1 MTDARRTLAFLAR
14 QLYRDVHFV
23 TQLNPVNIVDDETA
37 HSFNSILGE
46 ARRLFP
52 GNNILAT
59 FKDMAPRNIKYKDA
73 VIVAGQLAAFLELV
87 TAGIPVPAGA
97 APGANATPPPGENDS
112 LDLEHQLY
120 GKQPVKRNPDG
131 TIPFSLE

>member
-1 MTDARRTLAFLAR
+1 MTDARRTLSFLAR

-23 TQLNPVNIVDDETA
+23 TQLNPVNIVDEETA

-52 GNNILAT
+52 GNNVLGT

-87 TAGIPVPAGA
+87 TGGVPVAAGA
-97 APGANATPPPGENDS
+97 GAGPGSPSAPEDES
-112 LDLEHQLY
+112 QDLEHQLY
-120 GKQPVKRNPDG
+120 GKEPVKRNPDG

>member
-1 MTDARRTLAFLAR
+1 MTDARRTLSFLAR

-23 TQLNPVNIVDDETA
+23 TQLNPVNIVDDETTHA
-37 HSFNSILGE
+37 FNSLLAE

-52 GNNILAT
+52 GNNIVAT

-73 VIVAGQLAAFLELV
+73 LIVSGQLAAFLELV
-87 TAGIPVPAGA
+87 TGGVPVAAAAGA
-97 APGANATPPPGENDS
+97 GPNATPPPGENDS

-131 TIPFSLE
+131 TIPFSME